1 MSARLHVLGAG
12 AILPRR
18 DYGCA
23 GYALRATE
31 GGPLTL
37 FDCGPGS
44 VRALGRD
51 GLALTDVRGVIL
63 SHFHL
68 DHCLDVFALA
78 FARHNPR
85 FTPAPALE
93 LVGPEGFHGWLA
105 RAPQALGHWA
115 RDPRASA
122 HEVALDAAGRGAH
135 RLGAELPAA
144 ELELACVRT
153 GHTPEALAW
162 RATLADGTSL
172 AYTGDTGPSPA
183 VARLARDVD
192 LFVVECSFPDGA
204 GVPNHLTPLG
214 AGRMAAEAGARRL
227 LLTHFYPELDP
238 EHAGEGAARA
248 YDGPIE
254 LARDGSVHAVGP
266 P

>member
-12 AILPRR
+12 SILPRR
-18 DYGCA
+18 GYGCA

-37 FDCGPGS
+37 LDCGPGS

-51 GLALTDVRGVIL
+51 GLALADVRAVVL

-68 DHCLDVFALA
+68 DPCLDVFALA

-85 FTPAPALE
+85 FAPAPDLE
-93 LVGPEGFHGWLA
+93 LVGPEGLRGWLE
-105 RAPQALGHWA
+105 RAPEALGPWA
-115 RDPRASA
+115 RDPRAAA
-122 HEVALDAAGRGAH
+122 HEVELDGQGQAGHALH
-135 RLGAELPAA
+135 EA

-153 GHTPEALAW
+153 GHTPEAVAW

-172 AYTGDTGPSPA
+172 AYTGDTGPSAA
-183 VARLARDVD
+183 VARLARDAD

-204 GVPNHLTPLG
+204 GIPNHLTPLG

-227 LLTHFYPELDP
+227 LLPHFYPELDP
-238 EHAGEGAARA
+238 ELAGEGAARA

-254 LARDGSVHAVGP
+254 LARDGSVHAVEP